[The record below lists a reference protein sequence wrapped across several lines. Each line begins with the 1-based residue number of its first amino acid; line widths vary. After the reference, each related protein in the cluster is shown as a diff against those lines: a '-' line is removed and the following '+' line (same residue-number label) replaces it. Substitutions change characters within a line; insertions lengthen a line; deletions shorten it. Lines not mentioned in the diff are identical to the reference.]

1 MLSLKSGRQKLHE
14 WIFFFLLFLIS
25 TYSLGNDHEIS
36 WSLKGHPLRS
46 KEAGGKGTITA
57 RRLSSSPKGEA
68 NGNYRNPM
76 RWLDGINEHEFE
88 QTVGDGEGQ
97 GSLTCCSPW
106 GCKELDT
113 TEQFNNNSCQWT
125 GPLNTRDSQKPQVTR
140 TRILFFWPSTP
151 ETRADTTLKGASWAE
166 LPQGIKS
173 QAQLPQW
180 KPSFVTGPWNIL
192 DVRETPN
199 TFSAK
204 SNKMFHC
211 S

>member
-1 MLSLKSGRQKLHE
+1 MLLLSLKSGRQKLHE
-14 WIFFFLLFLIS
+14 WMFFFLLFLIS
-25 TYSLGNDHEIS
+25 TYSLGNDHELS

-68 NGNYRNPM
+68 NGDYRNPM

-125 GPLNTRDSQKPQVTR
+125 GPLNRRESQKPLMIGQASCSSGPP
-140 TRILFFWPSTP
+140 L
-151 ETRADTTLKGASWAE
+151 LKHG
-166 LPQGIKS
+166 QT
-173 QAQLPQW
+173 QL
-180 KPSFVTGPWNIL
+180 
-192 DVRETPN
+192 
-199 TFSAK
+199 
-204 SNKMFHC
+204 
-211 S
+211 